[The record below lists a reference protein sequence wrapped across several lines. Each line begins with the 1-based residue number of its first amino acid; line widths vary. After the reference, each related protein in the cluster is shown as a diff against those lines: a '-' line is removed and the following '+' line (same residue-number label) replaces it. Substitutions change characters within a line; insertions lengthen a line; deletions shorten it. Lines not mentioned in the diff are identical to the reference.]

1 MLDTD
6 SHCDAAWC
14 AHVAGWMWIWQ
25 VDSPPVKV
33 GLHDYLHWMLL
44 FILFFF
50 YIDSEPHRRHLGE
63 DIKPRKG
70 PKSLLVGFLSLHGC
84 LAVTIV
90 VVVKWLVHVAVLG
103 GGVSLPRDKRS
114 GWAEKSRDGLF

>member
-1 MLDTD
+1 MVCTRCRVDVDMPFFSRLDA
-6 SHCDAAWC
+6 SLY
-14 AHVAGWMWIWQ
+14 
-25 VDSPPVKV
+25 P
-33 GLHDYLHWMLL
+33 
-44 FILFFF
+44 FFF

-103 GGVSLPRDKRS
+103 GGVLLPRDKRN